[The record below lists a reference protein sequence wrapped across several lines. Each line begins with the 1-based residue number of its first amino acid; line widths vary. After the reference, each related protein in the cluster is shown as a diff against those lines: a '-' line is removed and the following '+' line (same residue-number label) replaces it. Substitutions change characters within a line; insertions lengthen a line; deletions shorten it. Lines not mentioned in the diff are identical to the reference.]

1 MSSALPP
8 SFLPS
13 LSPSLIHPSNLLH
26 VAPLC
31 APVIRCNEK
40 CFQNGSHLPCD
51 ANWACAWYSHERR
64 GGCSSLTVEG
74 AEERGNRKEEDL
86 FFQPRVDGGEQKIKV
101 TRACINRATRTALP
115 PQRHKV
121 MRGNTI
127 FISCHLQ
134 GITTMPPRGCY
145 WSRWERAARATSGR
159 KRRNFANRE
168 VFGLHSFRSRGT
180 PLQGTLPSLSE
191 WGTMKEKLAQFRQE
205 NTNKTGWEIDRH
217 CKWEIDRHCK
227 WVL

>member
-145 WSRWERAARATSGR
+145 WSRWERE
-159 KRRNFANRE
+159 RRQGGKE
-168 VFGLHSFRSRGT
+168 ET
-180 PLQGTLPSLSE
+180 LQT
-191 WGTMKEKLAQFRQE
+191 EKCLAYIHLGAE
-205 NTNKTGWEIDRH
+205 GRH
-217 CKWEIDRHCK
+217 CRGRFPHYRNEEPWKRN
-227 WVL
+227 